1 MTTQGDGMK
10 KTVKELMTQKFVK
23 IGEKDQIYEAIQK
36 IAEDKETMLA
46 CVVDEENRLK
56 GIVTPMELLKAV
68 EVREYGVVRY
78 PFFEGAEVLH
88 LLTSMYV
95 QDIMSAPVGVKADDQ
110 IENAI
115 NLMLDKGF
123 YEVPV
128 VDKEGKVIG
137 EINYF
142 SIITSSVK
150 NLKRE

>member
-1 MTTQGDGMK
+1 MK
-10 KTVKELMTQKFVK
+10 KTVAELMTQKFVK
-23 IGEKDQIYEAIQK
+23 IGEKEQIYEAIQK
-36 IAEDKETMLA
+36 IAEDRETMLA

-56 GIVTPMELLKAV
+56 GIVTPRELLKAV
-68 EVREYGVVRY
+68 EVHEYGVVRY

-88 LLTSMYV
+88 LLTSRYV
-95 QDIMSAPVGVKADDQ
+95 QDIMSAPVGVKADDE

-128 VDKEGKVIG
+128 IDEDNKVIG

-142 SIITSSVK
+142 SIITSSV
-150 NLKRE
+150 NYLKRE